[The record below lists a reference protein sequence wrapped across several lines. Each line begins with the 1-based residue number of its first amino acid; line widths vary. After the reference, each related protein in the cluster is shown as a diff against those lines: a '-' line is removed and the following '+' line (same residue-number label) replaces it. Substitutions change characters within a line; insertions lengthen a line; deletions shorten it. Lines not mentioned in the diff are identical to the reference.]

1 MLNIRIAHPED
12 AEKIVAIKKDIVMK
26 NDCLLRLPEDK
37 QETADEYR
45 KKMQKKKDNGGLTLV
60 IEWKDEVIGF
70 LSFSRSSYKRLY
82 HTGSFGISVKPE
94 CSNLGAGTKLLS
106 YLIKW
111 AKEQEGLEKINLDVF
126 SNNKPAI
133 HLYQKLGFREEGKQ
147 VNQIKLKDGSYAD
160 ITFMSLSV

>member
-1 MLNIRIAHPED
+1 MLNTRIAHPKD
-12 AEKIVAIKKDIVMK
+12 AEKIVAIKKGIVMT
-26 NDCLLRLPEDK
+26 NDVLLRLPEDK

-45 KKMQKKKDNGGLTLV
+45 KKMQKKQDNGGLTLI
-60 IEWKDEVIGF
+60 IERKDEVIGF
-70 LSFSRSSYKRLY
+70 LSFSRSSYKRLH

-133 HLYQKLGFREEGKQ
+133 HLYQKLGFKEEGKQ

-160 ITFMSLSV
+160 IIFMSLYL

>member
-1 MLNIRIAHPED
+1 MLNVRIANQKH
-12 AEKIVAIKKDIVMK
+12 AEKIVAIKKDIVMT
-26 NDCLLRLPEDK
+26 NDVLLRLPEDK

-45 KKMQKKKDNGGLTLV
+45 QKIQKKQDNGGLTLIV
-60 IEWKDEVIGF
+60 ERTDEVIGF
-70 LSFSRSSYKRLY
+70 LSFSRPSYKRLY

-94 CSNLGAGTKLLS
+94 YSNLGAGTKLLS
-106 YLIKW
+106 YLIRW

-133 HLYQKLGFREEGKQ
+133 HLYQKLGFKEGGKQ

-160 ITFMSLSV
+160 MIFMSLSL

>member
-1 MLNIRIAHPED
+1 MLNIRIANPKD
-12 AEKIVAIKKDIVMK
+12 AEKIIAIKKDIVMT
-26 NDCLLRLPEDK
+26 NDVLLRLPADK
-37 QETADEYR
+37 QETVDEYR
-45 KKMQKKKDNGGLTLV
+45 KKMQKKQDNGGLTLI
-60 IEWKDEVIGF
+60 IERKDEVIGF

-94 CSNLGAGTKLLS
+94 CSNLGAGTELLS

-133 HLYQKLGFREEGKQ
+133 HLYQKLGFEEEGKQ

-160 ITFMSLSV
+160 ILFVSLSL